1 MNGLNAFERQYR
13 TTGALAM
20 IAQSVADILS
30 HHVKL
35 AVEGIDRMYLNIYVP
50 KLQHEQGIVWFFRE
64 HRGLPVPSAAV
75 MSPMSRNFVAKLEGY
90 AAQHEVPLVQF
101 RKGQRK
107 DEVMAEHL
115 RKFQRPEGVVF
126 IGKAQEK
133 TPVFRTEKRK
143 SPTTGRPYP
152 WIVRSTAMVNHYYV
166 YAVDR
171 DFGPFFLKFCSYFPF
186 NAKLCL
192 NGHEYAKC
200 QLARQG
206 IAFEALD
213 NGVLSCADP
222 ERLQKI
228 CDGLSAQKIDALLR
242 KWLRLLPHP
251 FTGADR
257 RAGYRYDVSVLQ
269 AEFSLTQ
276 VLDRPVHG
284 RLFFEQVI
292 RENLDLGRPQEV
304 QLIFNR
310 KITRKTPGRF
320 RTRVLTQDVTPSL
333 NVFYKNTRIKQYHK
347 ENRALR
353 TETTI
358 NNSYDFG
365 IGKRLCNLPKLREVG
380 FAANRRLLDVEHIS
394 HDCILAED
402 AFQAINSPV
411 AQGCQRASGL
421 RFADPRVH
429 ALLHA
434 VILFRQLA
442 QGFRSSDLR
451 QHLAALSGRDPE
463 SVSQG
468 AVTYQLRRLRLH
480 GLIERLPDSFR
491 YRVTQFG
498 LRAALFFT
506 RAYNRLLRPGLAAAL
521 PNLRA
526 ADATLKPAFD
536 KIDEQINAWI
546 NQAKLAT

>member
-20 IAQSVADILS
+20 IAQSVADILN

-35 AVEGIDRMYLNIYVP
+35 SVEGIDRMYLNVYVP
-50 KLQHEQGIVWFFRE
+50 WLQTEQGVVQFFRG
-64 HRGLPVPSAAV
+64 HRGQPLPSAAL
-75 MSPMSRNFVAKLEGY
+75 MSPISRSFVAKLEGFV
-90 AAQHEVPLVQF
+90 AQHEIPLVQF
-101 RKGQRK
+101 RRGQRK
-107 DEVMAEHL
+107 DEVMAEQL
-115 RKFQRPEGVVF
+115 RHFRHDEGVVF
-126 IGKAQEK
+126 VGKAQEK
-133 TPVFRTEKRK
+133 TTVFRTEKRR
-143 SPTTGRPYP
+143 SPKTGQPYP
-152 WIVRSTAMVNHYYV
+152 WIVRSTAMVNHYYI

-171 DFGPFFLKFCSYFPF
+171 DFGPFFLKFCTYFPF

-192 NGHEYAKC
+192 NGHEYAKR
-200 QLARQG
+200 QLACRG

-222 ERLQKI
+222 KRLQRI
-228 CDGLSAQKIDALLR
+228 CDGLCAEKIDALLR

-257 RAGYRYDVSVLQ
+257 QAGYRYDISILQ

-292 RENLDLGRPQEV
+292 RENLDLGRPDEV

-310 KITRKTPGRF
+310 KITSRTPGRF
-320 RTRVLTQDVTPSL
+320 RTRILTQDVTPSL
-333 NVFYKNTRIKQYHK
+333 NVYYKSTRIKQYHK

-402 AFQAINSPV
+402 AFQSINGPV
-411 AQGCQRASGL
+411 AAGRQRASGL

-434 VILFRQLA
+434 VILFRQLS

-451 QHLAALSGRDPE
+451 QQLAALSGRDPE

-480 GLIERLPDSFR
+480 GLIERLPNSFR
-491 YRVTQFG
+491 YRVTEFG
-498 LRAALFFT
+498 FRAALFFT
-506 RAYNRLLRPGLAAAL
+506 RVYNRILRPGLAAAL

-526 ADATLKPAFD
+526 VDAPLKRAFD
-536 KIDEQINAWI
+536 HIDTRVSEWI
-546 NQAKLAT
+546 NQTQLAA